1 MAGPLEPTKH
11 RIAFLCALPYENNF
25 ASFDQNQCESRPGH
39 GFNRILIWTVQI
51 QLLFSLLL
59 APGLVL

>member
-1 MAGPLEPTKH
+1 M
-11 RIAFLCALPYENNF
+11 CASPYENNF
-25 ASFDQNQCESRPGH
+25 ASFDQDQCEPRPGR

-59 APGLVL
+59 AAGLVL